1 MITLSTI
8 GAVSAIG
15 WVQVLM
21 QYIILAY
28 NLCFLHPKVKNSADS
43 LFAYE
48 AGKSFDTYAH
58 CDNDYDD
65 TLENL
70 VNNNGDPELT
80 ALCNGDIGC
89 ILDGVEL
96 GFQAA
101 LDYVA
106 EPAIERELKVP
117 PVVPT
122 ASPVNGVGS
131 EPTSSPLPPC
141 PEDLVLYALEEDGTP
156 FENMPLEIIAQNV
169 TSVTLKLTAP
179 FTDVKEYVYV
189 EYYDQYSFQCIGY
202 EDYEGI
208 SEATITVQCMSSHPV
223 TIVQM
228 FVSDDANLQGNA
240 EIPLCCHHP
249 DVEYPVVQYSFK
261 VSCVRLCV
269 DEESTEEAN

>member
-21 QYIILAY
+21 QYLILAY
-28 NLCFLHPKVKNSADS
+28 NLCFLHPKVKNSAYS

-96 GFQAA
+96 
-101 LDYVA
+101 
-106 EPAIERELKVP
+106 
-117 PVVPT
+117 
-122 ASPVNGVGS
+122 
-131 EPTSSPLPPC
+131 
-141 PEDLVLYALEEDGTP
+141 
-156 FENMPLEIIAQNV
+156 
-169 TSVTLKLTAP
+169 
-179 FTDVKEYVYV
+179 
-189 EYYDQYSFQCIGY
+189 
-202 EDYEGI
+202 
-208 SEATITVQCMSSHPV
+208 CM
-223 TIVQM
+223 
-228 FVSDDANLQGNA
+228 
-240 EIPLCCHHP
+240 
-249 DVEYPVVQYSFK
+249 
-261 VSCVRLCV
+261 
-269 DEESTEEAN
+269 